1 MSESQKMNFRY
12 KCKIN
17 EIVYNIQ
24 LFNLQHEKIKIMI
37 DIKNPYSDDYIEYSN
52 IYTLNQFQEITRYYV
67 LFQNIDE
74 LFEDLSRTIKEKNFS
89 ISHNG
94 KLINLTIRVIINQN
108 VNEVNFILDKNK
120 VIDLSLQKDNPYF
133 YINTASSGG
142 SWANK
147 NKNSIE
153 KSKRNVEISNIN
165 ELNTILSDLKDRIT
179 VLESSQN
186 NEILQNNKILYTKT
200 NNTNLAYNNDN
211 TFGSG
216 LDNIL
221 IRLNKLEKETSNKDK
236 IIEQME
242 QKIKYYES
250 IYKNPNNNIDNNYLN
265 NNNHLNTNNNYTN
278 YNVPI
283 YSNIPNNSQL
293 LIKPTYY
300 KYPLQSERLYSFTL
314 YKNRFYNKNNNYN
327 NYRLKQSKS
336 EIYNS
341 YNNENMS
348 FDTKKEYY
356 RNASYNDKKIS
367 FRDNNKSF
375 GEKETFRSNR
385 INNNSYANDINSN
398 NFIKSNNSYLNTTMS
413 NNSNAV
419 DKNFNKYLFYK
430 EKLGIPLV
438 PREDLKKYVN
448 SRIIFTKNELRF
460 LKSKFSNG
468 NKKIHVFFDLLYRA
482 SVDGDV
488 EEMIKNCIEDKEK
501 ILYLFYTYEG
511 SRFGVYIS
519 RKKTTSLFKGEI
531 YKEIPGTSFIVSLNY
546 SKIFDISPNRV
557 SKEDSTKECLCFGKT
572 YYLNANGSNWLIST
586 PQSNFL
592 KKKCIIGEQSGDYMY
607 FEPEII
613 VGSKYEYHIKDVE
626 IFHVVLEKDRE

>member
-17 EIVYNIQ
+17 DIVYNIQ
-24 LFNLQHEKIKIMI
+24 LFNIQHEKIKIMI

-186 NEILQNNKILYTKT
+186 NEMLQNNKILYTKT

-448 SRIIFTKNELRF
+448 SRIIFTKNELRL
-460 LKSKFSNG
+460 LKSKLSNG
-468 NKKIHVFFDLLYRA
+468 NKKIHIFFDLLYRA

-488 EEMIKNCIEDKEK
+488 EEMIKNNIEDKEK
-501 ILYLFYTYEG
+501 LLTLFYTYEG
-511 SRFGVYIS
+511 ARFGVYIN
-519 RKKTTSLFKGEI
+519 RKKTTSLFKGKI

-546 SKIFDISPNRV
+546 SRFFDISPNRI
-557 SKEDSTKECLCFGKT
+557 SKEDSTKDCLCFGKT
-572 YYLNANGSNWLIST
+572 FYLNSNGSNWLINT
-586 PQSNFL
+586 PRSKFL
-592 KKKCIIGEQSGDYMY
+592 KKRCIIGNQSSDYMY
-607 FEPEII
+607 FNPEII
-613 VGSKYEYHIKDVE
+613 VGNKKEYHIKDVE
-626 IFHVVLEKDRE
+626 IFHVAIEKDRE